1 MGWAGPVRPA
11 APPRAGNHE
20 LVRSIGVEEELLVVD
35 PTGRPQ
41 PLGPHALEIAARR
54 GEAETAEEHDR
65 EDGADYEGSAA
76 HLMPELKAQQIE
88 LGTRVCTTLAEID
101 AELRFWRG
109 RADAAAATVGGRVA
123 ALATS
128 PVAVEPVPT
137 EGDRYARMLDAFG
150 LTAQEMLTCGCHVH
164 VGVEDDDEGV
174 AVLNRIRVWLPVL
187 TALTA
192 NSPFWQGV
200 DTGYASY
207 RSRAWQRW
215 PSAGPTE
222 VFADTAG
229 YHRLIDDVLATDT
242 VLDSGMVYFDARL
255 SEKWPTVE
263 VRTADVVL
271 RVDDAV
277 TLAGVVR
284 GLVETAAREARAGT
298 APPPAPA
305 QVLRLAAWRAGRS
318 GLTGDLVHPRNGR
331 PAAAADVVTALLE
344 HVRPALSDAG
354 DEQRVSDGVAAI
366 LRRGTGADLQRR
378 VHRETGGNL
387 GAVVR
392 TAVNV
397 TSGEPEPA
405 AQAGVSSAR

>member
-1 MGWAGPVRPA
+1 
-11 APPRAGNHE
+11 
-20 LVRSIGVEEELLVVD
+20 
-35 PTGRPQ
+35 
-41 PLGPHALEIAARR
+41 
-54 GEAETAEEHDR
+54 
-65 EDGADYEGSAA
+65 
-76 HLMPELKAQQIE
+76 
-88 LGTRVCTTLAEID
+88 
-101 AELRFWRG
+101 
-109 RADAAAATVGGRVA
+109 
-123 ALATS
+123 
-128 PVAVEPVPT
+128 
-137 EGDRYARMLDAFG
+137 
-150 LTAQEMLTCGCHVH
+150 
-164 VGVEDDDEGV
+164 
-174 AVLNRIRVWLPVL
+174 
-187 TALTA
+187 
-192 NSPFWQGV
+192 
-200 DTGYASY
+200 
-207 RSRAWQRW
+207 
-215 PSAGPTE
+215 
-222 VFADTAG
+222 
-229 YHRLIDDVLATDT
+229 
-242 VLDSGMVYFDARL
+242 MVYFDARL

-271 RVDDAV
+271 RVEDAV